1 MQLFILGKI
10 KLSMI
15 QWTGSTHSTSQR
27 PDAMRVCVIHPI
39 IHHMSSIDKNWGHS
53 NGSQNW
59 MTWTPSVTCLFFLS
73 PRLFFHRAG
82 FINNTLH
89 SLRGYILKSKLPF
102 NFHDSLT
109 QELAPSRE
117 IKLLV
122 FSSLLPFEKKEK
134 NDTMQPLCRLCAN
147 ICTTSPD
154 KQATLH
160 FFSYKHFPEGT
171 TRKFHCFF
179 EGSVQLHVPKSTW
192 LPGRPFWSLVSEQL
206 RRSSF
211 GINCVL
217 SMAFTFWAT
226 WPVFKAACAKL

>member
-1 MQLFILGKI
+1 MRHFQQCYHMQFSQGRHLQLFILGKI
-10 KLSMI
+10 KRSII
-15 QWTGSTHSTSQR
+15 QWTGSTHGTSQL

-39 IHHMSSIDKNWGHS
+39 IHHMSSIDKKWGHS

-59 MTWTPSVTCLFFLS
+59 MNWTPSVTCLFFF
-73 PRLFFHRAG
+73 PRLIYIIFSWGWLHRQHVTFTTRIHSQFKTSIQFSRFTFTRIGTFEGDQVTRLQQFVA
-82 FINNTLH
+82 IWNEKIRWYNAATVSTMREYMHYISRQASNTT
-89 SLRGYILKSKLPF
+89 F
-102 NFHDSLT
+102 
-109 QELAPSRE
+109 
-117 IKLLV
+117 
-122 FSSLLPFEKKEK
+122 
-134 NDTMQPLCRLCAN
+134 
-147 ICTTSPD
+147 
-154 KQATLH
+154 

-217 SMAFTFWAT
+217 
-226 WPVFKAACAKL
+226 